1 MSFDLSRSQALWNR
15 NGLNLESDEVLA
27 QILDRGEIEAWREIY
42 RLATGSEPS
51 AVALRKRII
60 HICRT
65 VPIGFPHFFLAA
77 MGSLGEPLDPY
88 PEVAQ
93 PMDDIA

>member
-1 MSFDLSRSQALWNR
+1 MSFDLSQSRALWNR
-15 NGLNLESDEVLA
+15 NGFNLESDETLA
-27 QILDRGEIEAWREIY
+27 QILDRGEVEAWREIY
-42 RLATGSEPS
+42 RLATGSDPS
-51 AVALRKRII
+51 AVALRKRIV

-65 VPIGFPHFFLAA
+65 VPIAFPHLFLAA

-88 PEVAQ
+88 PEVAR

>member
-1 MSFDLSRSQALWNR
+1 MGFDLSRSRALWNR

-27 QILDRGEIEAWREIY
+27 QILDRGEVEAWREIY
-42 RLATGSEPS
+42 RLATGPEPS
-51 AVALRKRII
+51 AVALRKRIV
-60 HICRT
+60 HLCRT

-88 PEVAQ
+88 PEVAP

>member
-1 MSFDLSRSQALWNR
+1 MGFDLSRSRALWNR

-27 QILDRGEIEAWREIY
+27 QILDRGEVEAWREIY
-42 RLATGSEPS
+42 RLAAGPEPS
-51 AVALRKRII
+51 AVALRKRIV
-60 HICRT
+60 HLCRT

-88 PEVAQ
+88 PEVAP